1 VDKPEDNKDVIVK
14 IRLYRAIS
22 STCLNIRHKY
32 NTLKINMKKMHAGQ
46 NIENINK
53 NVTLL

>member
-32 NTLKINMKKMHAGQ
+32 NTLKINMKKMHASQ